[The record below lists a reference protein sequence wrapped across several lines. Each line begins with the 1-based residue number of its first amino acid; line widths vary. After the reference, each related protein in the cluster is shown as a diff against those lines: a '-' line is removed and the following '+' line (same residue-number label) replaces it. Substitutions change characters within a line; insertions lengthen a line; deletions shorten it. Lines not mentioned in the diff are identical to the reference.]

1 MQHQYKFSVNTAGN
15 TLLGLLAGLLL
26 LLCAAP
32 QSGGAEVLHWRG
44 EGHRGEYP
52 EQGLLQSW
60 PADGLTAVWK
70 TAGLGEGY
78 SSPILVAGKVYF
90 TGAQESEGQK
100 TEVLSCLDAADGK
113 LLWQTQFGQPWK
125 GQYPASRCTPSF
137 SAGEIFVSSGSG
149 EVAKL
154 SAETG
159 QLQWKIDAMQTFQGV
174 PGGWGIAESLLVDD
188 RAVYFTPGG
197 KITTMV
203 ALDRRNGQ
211 TLWQSKSLGEKT
223 SYVSPTVIHHN
234 GIRQIIGATTNYVFG
249 VNPDDGSFAWSCH
262 FAEILDAGRKIKRYD
277 IIANSLLYRD
287 GRLFLSNGY
296 HHGSMMF
303 QLNQN
308 ASAVEVLWTNL
319 DLCSQHHAFV
329 WYQDWIFGT
338 SHPTRKWTC
347 LEATTGKTLFSEKVP
362 QVGLGQVISADG
374 RLYVYDADRGNLI
387 LAKPDPTGFQE
398 VSRFPIRDGQ
408 QQHWCH
414 PIIVNGMLLLR
425 HGDVGLAYRLK

>member
-1 MQHQYKFSVNTAGN
+1 MHHQYQPIATRVEN
-15 TLLGLLAGLLL
+15 TLRGLLSGLFLLL
-26 LLCAAP
+26 FAAL
-32 QSGGAEVLHWRG
+32 QSSGAEVSQWRG

-52 EQGLLQSW
+52 EKGLLSNW
-60 PADGLTAVWK
+60 PAGGPAAVWK

-90 TGAQESEGQK
+90 TGVQEAEGK
-100 TEVLSCLDAADGK
+100 KNEILSCLDAADGK
-113 LLWQTQFGQPWK
+113 LLWQTPFGQPWR
-125 GQYPASRCTPSF
+125 GQYPVSRSTPSC
-137 SAGEIFVSSGSG
+137 SAGDIFVCSGSG

-154 SAETG
+154 SADTG
-159 QLQWKIDAMQTFQGV
+159 QLHWKIDAMKSFQGA

-203 ALDRRNGQ
+203 ALDRRDGK
-211 TLWQSKSLGEKT
+211 TLWQSKSLGDKT
-223 SYVSPTVIHHN
+223 SYVSPTAIRHH
-234 GIRQIIGATTNYVFG
+234 GIRQIVGATTNYVFG
-249 VNPDDGSFAWSCH
+249 VNPADGSFAWTCQ
-262 FAEILDAGRKIKRYD
+262 FAQILDAGRKIKRYD

-296 HHGSMMF
+296 HHGAMLF

-319 DLCSQHHAFV
+319 DLSSQHHGFV
-329 WYQDWIFGT
+329 WYQDWIFAT
-338 SHPTRKWTC
+338 AHPTRKWTC
-347 LEATTGKTLFSEKVP
+347 LEAATGKTLFSAKVP

-374 RLYVYDADRGNLI
+374 MLYVYDADRGNMI
-387 LAKPDPTGFQE
+387 LAKPDPAGFQE

-414 PIIVNGMLLLR
+414 PIIANGMLLLR